1 MSPHRL
7 RVASEGDGRILDLD
21 ASRPRP
27 CHGGSPKVVQL
38 ELETFGVLLEV
49 ELSLVLKPVLQSL
62 RAIAADTLGVVGT
75 ATVEVDC
82 PKLFRERLKDVFSP
96 RQSFQ
101 FAEDGSR

>member
-1 MSPHRL
+1 MPFDSMRRNLPTFFPRL
-7 RVASEGDGRILDLD
+7 LHQPVGEAGRP
-21 ASRPRP
+21 A
-27 CHGGSPKVVQL
+27 
-38 ELETFGVLLEV
+38 LLEV

-62 RAIAADTLGVVGT
+62 RAMAADTLGVVGT

>member
-1 MSPHRL
+1 MPAVHARVMAAPRRL
-7 RVASEGDGRILDLD
+7 CSLNLGRW
-21 ASRPRP
+21 
-27 CHGGSPKVVQL
+27 
-38 ELETFGVLLEV
+38 VLLEV

-62 RAIAADTLGVVGT
+62 RAMAADTLGVVGT